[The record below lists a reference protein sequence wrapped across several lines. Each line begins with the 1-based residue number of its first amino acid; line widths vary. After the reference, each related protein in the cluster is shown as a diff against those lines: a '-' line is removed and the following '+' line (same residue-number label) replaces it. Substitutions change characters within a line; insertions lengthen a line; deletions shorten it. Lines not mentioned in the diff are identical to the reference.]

1 VHDIKNGDLDAD
13 RISLKAFQNSE
24 VYKATDEQ
32 IQACIDFAG
41 NTGKNLDDSEI
52 VHCSEDSNYFK
63 K

>member
-1 VHDIKNGDLDAD
+1 MQIG
-13 RISLKAFQNSE
+13 SPKAFQNSE

-41 NTGKNLDDSEI
+41 KIGKNLDDSEI